1 MRSSEN
7 RRCHRSAKAS
17 IKKEIQ
23 SKTETRRISIFLYQF
38 IRNFPSCLKVC
49 SMFSSTPERA
59 RCRSNL
65 WSVVV
70 EKKIHSP
77 CYISPSKTV
86 KCSTFALG
94 NRRRNFFVFSRR
106 AEENIRPAEEEERNQ
121 NNLHLGVSL
130 GRISQIGACS
140 TG

>member
-17 IKKEIQ
+17 ITEEIQ

-77 CYISPSKTV
+77 CFISPSKTV

-94 NRRRNFFVFSRR
+94 NRRRNFCIFQASRGKHKTCGR
-106 AEENIRPAEEEERNQ
+106 GGARPK
-121 NNLHLGVSL
+121 
-130 GRISQIGACS
+130 
-140 TG
+140 

>member
-1 MRSSEN
+1 MSSNSVFLVARKIKGSLGLPRGMSFLFYKIRELFLLSPSNSARRTLTQYRKLRSSEN
-7 RRCHRSAKAS
+7 RRCRRSAKAS

-23 SKTETRRISIFLYQF
+23 RNTEQTETRRISIFLYQF

-70 EKKIHSP
+70 EKKNPFTMLHF
-77 CYISPSKTV
+77 TV
-86 KCSTFALG
+86 
-94 NRRRNFFVFSRR
+94 
-106 AEENIRPAEEEERNQ
+106 
-121 NNLHLGVSL
+121 
-130 GRISQIGACS
+130 
-140 TG
+140 